1 MSEGNNSNQ
10 NGNKGNNKQNSSTN
24 NQRERFDK
32 KVEKNWNNESLQN
45 REKQEDEFVD
55 EEENDI
61 ENENINEDV
70 KDAMKTGAN
79 LAKNAA
85 TGNMLGV
92 AKDALKLAKN
102 KEAIKKKIKNA
113 ILQNLLPIILI
124 IFIAGSILAI
134 FSEVADTIQELISGA
149 VDAIVD
155 FFTVDETSGEIVVSD
170 EQIDTI
176 INSIEEMGV
185 SAEDLKLLGDYEENA
200 TEEEKQEAL
209 RKYIRD
215 FYEAQ
220 AVTETLNYYHTP
232 SNDTATYGAIYLY
245 RTTNEDTNGDGTID
259 NNDRI
264 EMTYIPY
271 EQMLAMQEA
280 GNLEIRRYF
289 SLDDSDN
296 LIISSSEQI
305 ILEKGS
311 SVDSLTEVSNTIKI
325 TLRTI
330 DYKTAV
336 SQYTTKMNF
345 LIYLTMISRNPEF
358 VSAVVDLIVNSRIE
372 LTVMDNTTTTET
384 TNIYQYD
391 TYMTDGEEVLD
402 PQRVQ
407 EVTKTTVISTDPSV
421 NITYVKTWFC
431 EQTITYVKKENT
443 SETTNT
449 ITMPD
454 ESTPGGRGEIWK
466 VNQTNTIIDKVTT
479 EIFEESVRGDVII
492 TLGESGDGER
502 YANGEIEAPTFIG
515 LMETEFRIPY
525 STRTEA
531 AGSNLVSGAEMLFF
545 LLQKD
550 AELENMETI
559 MRYALYLYS
568 GRDYGVTSI
577 DGSIFEVNDNF
588 YQVGTIT
595 GGGVS
600 SGGSYGSGIYW
611 WPIGSATTEVIDG
624 VEYAKGT
631 PVSSSITSGV
641 GPRWGSSHNGLDISA
656 PRGTYIIASR
666 DGVVIA
672 SADGY
677 GDGNI
682 NIDENS
688 TASYGNYVK
697 VQHSDGTVAIY
708 AHMIAG
714 SLRVGNG
721 DTVKQGQVIGQ
732 MGMSGRVTGVH
743 LHFELR
749 DASGNILDPEEY
761 VSQSNPRPTVTQISV
776 DNIEQECWNYLIA
789 KGVSEA
795 GAAGIMGNIAQESG
809 FDPTVVNS
817 IGATGLCQWLG
828 GRKDALINYA
838 AGTERDYTD
847 AGVQMEF
854 LWMELCPSVQKT
866 NGAAQQVDSS
876 VYNSIVNATSVEEA
890 TRLFMEKF
898 ERPGSSEG
906 MLNKRISF
914 ATQYYQAFAGS

>member
-1 MSEGNNSNQ
+1 MSEGNN
-10 NGNKGNNKQNSSTN
+10 GNKNENARSNNQNSSAN
-24 NQRERFDK
+24 NQIGKFNNN
-32 KVEKNWNNESLQN
+32 VEKNWNRESLQN
-45 REKQEDEFVD
+45 NEEPEEEILNEEGNENEDE
-55 EEENDI
+55 NDA
-61 ENENINEDV
+61 EDV
-70 KDAMKTGAN
+70 KEAMKAGTS

-85 TGNMLGV
+85 TGNMAGA

-102 KEAIKKKIKNA
+102 KKVIRKKIRNT
-113 ILQNLLPIILI
+113 IIQFLLPIIVI
-124 IFIAGSILAI
+124 ILLAGSILAI
-134 FSEVADTIQELISGA
+134 FSAVADTIQELISGA

-155 FFTVDETSGEIVVSD
+155 FFTVDDTSGEIEISD

-176 INSIEEMGV
+176 INSIEELGV

-200 TEEEKQEAL
+200 TEEERQEAL

-232 SNDTATYGAIYLY
+232 SNDISTYGAIYLY
-245 RTTNEDTNGDGTID
+245 RTTNEDTNGDGTVD

-264 EMTYIPY
+264 EMTFVPY
-271 EQMLAMQEA
+271 EQMLSMQEA
-280 GNLEIRRYF
+280 GNLEIRKYF

-296 LIISSSEQI
+296 LVISSSEQTI
-305 ILEKGS
+305 VEKGS
-311 SVDSLTEVSNTIKI
+311 SVGSLTEVSNTVKI

-330 DYKTAV
+330 DYKKAV

-384 TNIYQYD
+384 TNIYQYELYTTNGID
-391 TYMTDGEEVLD
+391 IFE
-402 PQRVQ
+402 PQSVT
-407 EVTKTTVISTDPSV
+407 EVTKTTVISIDPSV

-431 EQTITYVKKENT
+431 EQTITYTEK
-443 SETTNT
+443 ETTRETSNT
-449 ITMPD
+449 ISMGSESMPNG
-454 ESTPGGRGEIWK
+454 SAGSWK

-479 EIFEESVRGDVII
+479 ETFEESLRGDVII

-577 DGSIFEVNDNF
+577 DGSIFEANDNF

-624 VEYAKGT
+624 VEYASGN
-631 PVSSSITSGV
+631 PVSSNITSGV

-656 PRGTYIIASR
+656 PRGTYIIAAR
-666 DGVVIA
+666 DGVVVS

-749 DASGNILDPEEY
+749 DASGNILDPEDY
-761 VSQSNPRPTVTQISV
+761 VSQSNPRPTLTQISV
-776 DNIEQECWNYLIA
+776 DNIEQECWNFLIS

-795 GAAGIMGNIAQESG
+795 GAAAIMGNIAQESG
-809 FDPTVVNS
+809 FDPTAVNS

-828 GRKDALINYA
+828 GRRDALLSYA
-838 AGTERDYTD
+838 TSVGRNYTD

-854 LWMELCPSVQKT
+854 LWMEFDPSVQKT

-876 VYNSIVNATSVEEA
+876 VFNSIVNATSIEEA
-890 TRLFMEKF
+890 TRLFMQKF

-906 MLNKRISF
+906 MLNKRINF
-914 ATQYYQAFAGS
+914 ATQYYQAFAGN